1 MSTAAVTTRTG
12 AVLADL
18 LPVAR
23 HRYAVDTALV
33 LGGAALTGIAAQ
45 IAVPVPGSPVPV
57 TGQTFA
63 ALLVGTALG
72 TRRGF
77 LALAVYTLVGVAGV
91 PWFSAG
97 SSGPGGASFGYVLGM
112 LLAATVAGALARRG
126 GDRSVARTAGTM
138 VAGSLIIYA
147 VGVPY
152 LAVAADLTLG
162 QAVAAGLTP
171 SCSATPSRSRS
182 RWGCCPP
189 PGSSSAARTD
199 LLSPAPAPRHAYD
212 VAGRML

>member
-1 MSTAAVTTRTG
+1 MSTAAAPARTG

-18 LPVAR
+18 LPAAR

-72 TRRGF
+72 ARRGF
-77 LALAVYTLVGVAGV
+77 LSLAVYALVGMAGM
-91 PWFSAG
+91 PWFAG
-97 SSGPGGASFGYVLGM
+97 GTSGAGGASFGYVLGM
-112 LLAATVAGALARRG
+112 LLAATVVGGLARRG
-126 GDRSVARTAGTM
+126 GDRSVLRTAGTM
-138 VAGSLIIYA
+138 VLGSAIIYA

-152 LAVAADLTLG
+152 LALSTGMSASAAI
-162 QAVAAGLTP
+162 AAGLTP
-171 SCSATPSRSRS
+171 FLLGDALK
-182 RWGCCPP
+182 
-189 PGSSSAARTD
+189 AALAMGALPASWK
-199 LLSPAPAPRHAYD
+199 LLDRR
-212 VAGRML
+212 G

>member
-1 MSTAAVTTRTG
+1 MSTAAAVPARTG

-18 LPVAR
+18 LPAAR

-72 TRRGF
+72 ARRGF
-77 LALAVYTLVGVAGV
+77 LSLAVYALIGMAGM
-91 PWFSAG
+91 PWFAGG
-97 SSGPGGASFGYVLGM
+97 SSGAGGASFGYVLGM
-112 LLAATVAGALARRG
+112 LLAATVVGGLARRG
-126 GDRSVARTAGTM
+126 GDRSVLRTAGTM
-138 VAGSLIIYA
+138 VLGSAVIYA

-152 LAVAADLTLG
+152 LALSTGMSASAAI
-162 QAVAAGLTP
+162 AAGLVP
-171 SCSATPSRSRS
+171 FLLGDALK
-182 RWGCCPP
+182 
-189 PGSSSAARTD
+189 AA
-199 LLSPAPAPRHAYD
+199 LAMGALPASWKLI
-212 VAGRML
+212 GRRG

>member
-1 MSTAAVTTRTG
+1 MSTAAAAPVRTG

-18 LPVAR
+18 LPAAR

-72 TRRGF
+72 ARRGF
-77 LALAVYTLVGVAGV
+77 LALAVYALVGMAGM

-97 SSGPGGASFGYVLGM
+97 SSGAGGASFGYVLGM
-112 LLAATVAGALARRG
+112 LLAATVVGGLARRG
-126 GDRSVARTAGTM
+126 GDRSVLRTAGTM
-138 VAGSLIIYA
+138 VLGSAIIYA

-152 LAVAADLTLG
+152 LALSTGMSASAAI
-162 QAVAAGLTP
+162 AAGLTP
-171 SCSATPSRSRS
+171 FLLGDALK
-182 RWGCCPP
+182 
-189 PGSSSAARTD
+189 AALAMGALPTSWK
-199 LLSPAPAPRHAYD
+199 LI
-212 VAGRML
+212 GRRG